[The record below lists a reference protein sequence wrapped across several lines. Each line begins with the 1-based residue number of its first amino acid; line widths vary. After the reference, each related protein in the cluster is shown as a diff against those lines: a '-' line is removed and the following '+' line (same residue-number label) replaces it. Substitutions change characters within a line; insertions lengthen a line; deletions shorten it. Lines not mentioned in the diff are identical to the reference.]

1 VRVACLLLM
10 LLLPRLGAGAPAEP
24 VDENTASLIA
34 QLSPDTDDK
43 VRLEAVLLLGKV
55 GSLPALRAV
64 AEAFRVEAE
73 PLVAASAAQVLGK
86 SGDARWI
93 QVLGTRQKDPQHVV
107 SAAARLWARKLAEGF
122 ARGKGVP
129 EGTKRWVD
137 LAGLDART
145 GDEMDFELANR
156 YRDALAERL
165 MKVKGVQIGVEI
177 EFDEADVM
185 GDAKELRA
193 RFKDVPLDERVPL
206 AAEGAITRFS
216 FKRGDDHADATV
228 AGKLRLVVLP
238 GRIPLGG
245 EASASASWSG
255 PIDDPDA
262 EDADLIVPAIEAL
275 VDKLYAR
282 MGPAIK

>member
-1 VRVACLLLM
+1 MRVACLLLM

-93 QVLGTRQKDPQHVV
+93 QVLGTRQKDPQPVV

-129 EGTKRWVD
+129 EGRKS
-137 LAGLDART
+137 LAIAVTLQPVERTLTDA
-145 GDEMDFELANR
+145 
-156 YRDALAERL
+156 
-165 MKVKGVQIGVEI
+165 EI
-177 EFDEADVM
+177 EAVCNKIVAAV
-185 GDAKELRA
+185 AKATGATLR
-193 RFKDVPLDERVPL
+193 
-206 AAEGAITRFS
+206 G
-216 FKRGDDHADATV
+216 
-228 AGKLRLVVLP
+228 
-238 GRIPLGG
+238 
-245 EASASASWSG
+245 
-255 PIDDPDA
+255 
-262 EDADLIVPAIEAL
+262 
-275 VDKLYAR
+275 
-282 MGPAIK
+282 